1 MARNRIAGNVD
12 SLQVVPVQ
20 SIEVGSRRIGEEEM
34 FVDMATGARYLR
46 GPDGQPE
53 SIVMARTSPGGG
65 IGVAQIVSLTQA
77 QYDALVAKDPAT
89 LYVVVE
95 G

>member
-1 MARNRIAGNVD
+1 MANNRIVGNGD
-12 SLQVVPVQ
+12 GLQVVPVQ
-20 SIEVGSRRIGEEEM
+20 SVEIGSRRIGEEEM

-46 GPDGQPE
+46 GPGGQPE

-65 IGVAQIVSLTQA
+65 VGITQIVSLTQA
-77 QYDALVAKDPAT
+77 QYDALVTKDPAT
-89 LYVVVE
+89 LYVIVE